1 MPKTTAG
8 DNASVATN
16 GTKKKKKSLIK
27 IIAKGLS
34 LKKKKKRPDDES
46 VVGVELDGGVRVA
59 TAAGQA
65 PPTIIHRI
73 ARNDDGAPSSN
84 PPEGMAISTAK
95 PIQVVLLLMDPAS
108 QRFEMLQ
115 LEFDSNKALVSD
127 VLRQV
132 QHSATEKTLRDTTYA
147 GVCDREG
154 LEMIAVMKLSTFCKG
169 NDVVIAIPNGM
180 TGKDTAKLARPILF
194 DPKVKEM
201 VRVLIT
207 SELFLL

>member
-34 LKKKKKRPDDES
+34 LKKKKKLPDDES
-46 VVGVELDGGVRVA
+46 VVDGGVRVA
-59 TAAGQA
+59 TAAGRA
-65 PPTIIHRI
+65 LPTIIHRI

-84 PPEGMAISTAK
+84 PPEGIAISTAK

-108 QRFEMLQ
+108 QRFELLQ

-132 QHSATEKTLRDTTYA
+132 QHSATEKALRDTTYA

-194 DPKVKEM
+194 DTKVKEM